1 MPCLVPV
8 EPFSIPIPMSL
19 KMTNDSG
26 VDTLPTTILDLVM
39 RTERLL
45 SRQASDPGQRMLVG
59 LAGVPGSGKSTVSDA
74 LLAELAKRGIQDVA
88 VVPMVRAVRVQGS
101 VFAKQHTRMASITL
115 EKYCRLLKTPG

>member
-1 MPCLVPV
+1 MPCLVLA
-8 EPFSIPIPMSL
+8 EPLSIPIPISL

-26 VDTLPTTILDLVM
+26 VDTLPTTILNLVR

-45 SRQASDPGQRMLVG
+45 SRQASDPGQRMLVA

-88 VVPMVRAVRVQGS
+88 VVPMVRAVRIQG
-101 VFAKQHTRMASITL
+101 
-115 EKYCRLLKTPG
+115 